1 MNKTRII
8 FFAGKGGVGKTTT
21 AAATA
26 LRSSQS
32 GYRTLIMSTDPA
44 HSLADTFECTI
55 EKDPTPLQPNLEAF
69 EIDPYSELDSNWGE
83 IRDYLSSLIVS
94 LGADASLAGELATIP
109 GMDNL
114 FSLLRIREFHQSQKY
129 DVIIIDM
136 APTGESLRLL
146 SLPHAISLAL
156 KITRYLEKYLVS
168 PVIRPASK
176 MSKSLRAVIAP
187 EEVTKSWEALL
198 EKLLDVRK
206 ILESDTITSTRLVL
220 NPEKMVINESQ
231 RALTYLNLFG
241 ITVDCIIVNRLIPDT
256 VQDGYFHDWYS
267 LQQRHLKSV
276 HELFSPLPIKTVPF
290 FKEEVIGITKLNHL
304 AENLYGE
311 LDPTRLFYTER
322 PVKIIVTKKEKIFA
336 VQAPFIKPGLI
347 ELSTRGNELMIQIGN
362 QLRSFVIPDSLSGLS
377 PTSAVYTDGWIHVKF
392 QKS

>member
-26 LRSSQS
+26 LRSAQS

-55 EKDPTPLQPNLEAF
+55 EKDVTPLQSNLEAF
-69 EIDPYSELDSNWGE
+69 EIDPYFELNSNWGQ
-83 IRDYLSSLIVS
+83 IRDYLSSLIIS
-94 LGADASLAGELATIP
+94 MGADASLAGELATIP

-129 DVIIIDM
+129 DVIIVDM

-146 SLPHAISLAL
+146 SLPDAISLTL

-176 MSKSLRAVIAP
+176 MSKSLRAVVAP
-187 EEVTKSWEALL
+187 EEVAKSWEALL
-198 EKLLDVRK
+198 EKLLDIRK
-206 ILESDTITSTRLVL
+206 IFEFDTVTSTRLVL
-220 NPEKMVINESQ
+220 NPEKMIISESQ

-241 ITVDCIIVNRLIPDT
+241 ITVDCVIVNRVIPDI
-256 VQDGYFHDWYS
+256 VQGSYFHDWYS

-276 HELFSPLPIKTVPF
+276 HELFSPLPIKTIPF
-290 FKEEVIGITKLNHL
+290 FKEEVIGISMLKQL
-304 AENLYGE
+304 AECLYDK
-311 LDPTRLFYTER
+311 LDPTELFYTER
-322 PVKIIVTKKEKIFA
+322 PVKVIVTKKEKIFA

-347 ELSTRGNELMIQIGN
+347 ELTTRGNELIIQIGN
-362 QLRSFVIPDSLSGLS
+362 QLRSFIIPDSLSGLS
-377 PTSAVYTDGWIHVKF
+377 PTNAVYTDGWIHVKF
-392 QKS
+392 QRN

>member
-26 LRSSQS
+26 IRSAQN

-44 HSLADTFECTI
+44 HSLADTFECLINRNVTAI
-55 EKDPTPLQPNLEAF
+55 RPNLDAF
-69 EIDPYSELDSNWGE
+69 EIDPYFELDSNWGE
-83 IRDYLSSLIVS
+83 IRDYLSSLIIS

-114 FSLLRIREFHQSQKY
+114 FSLLRIREFHQSQQY
-129 DVIIIDM
+129 DVIIVDM

-146 SLPHAISLAL
+146 SLPDAISLAL
-156 KITRYLEKYLVS
+156 KVTRYLEKYLVS

-187 EEVTKSWEALL
+187 EEVAKSWETLL

-206 ILESDTITSTRLVL
+206 ILEADTVTSTRLVL

-241 ITVDCIIVNRLIPDT
+241 ITVDCIIVNRLIPDA
-256 VQDGYFHDWYS
+256 VQDSYFHDWYS
-267 LQQRHLKSV
+267 LQQRHLKNV
-276 HELFSPLPIKTVPF
+276 YELFSPLPIKTVPF
-290 FKEEVIGITKLNHL
+290 FKEEVIGIAKLNLL
-304 AENLYGE
+304 AECLYDND
-311 LDPTRLFYTER
+311 DPTHLFYSER
-322 PVKIIVTKKEKIFA
+322 PVKIIVTKEERIFA

-362 QLRSFVIPDSLSGLS
+362 QLRSFIIPDSLSGLS
-377 PTSAVYTDGWIHVKF
+377 PTNAVYTDGWIHVKF
-392 QKS
+392 QKN